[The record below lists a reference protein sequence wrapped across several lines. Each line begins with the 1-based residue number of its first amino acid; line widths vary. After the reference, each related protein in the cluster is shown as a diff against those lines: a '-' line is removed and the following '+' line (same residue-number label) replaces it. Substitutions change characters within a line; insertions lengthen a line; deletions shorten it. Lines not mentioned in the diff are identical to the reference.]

1 PETSVVPLTLAVD
14 PGSAWVEAPA
24 AAASATPA
32 DLRLTSPGIRLA
44 QVKEELIAWVKTL
57 VSAAVYAILIVTFG
71 FQVARV
77 EGQSMAPKKYIM
89 GKVQLRWWPVTT
101 ARVFGRGIGDS
112 GLGIRDLGFVSA
124 HDAIDTGR
132 ASRIPNPESRIP
144 SDRYA
149 EVAKVLVRVLFL
161 NF

>member
-1 PETSVVPLTLAVD
+1 MPLTLAVD

-77 EGQSMAPKKYIM
+77 EGQSMAPTLEDQDRLIVNKLVYRI
-89 GKVQLRWWPVTT
+89 GEPR
-101 ARVFGRGIGDS
+101 RGDIVM
-112 GLGIRDLGFVSA
+112 L
-124 HDAIDTGR
+124 
-132 ASRIPNPESRIP
+132 
-144 SDRYA
+144 Y
-149 EVAKVLVRVLFL
+149 
-161 NF
+161 